1 MNLPQIYTCSPS
13 WTLLPPPSPHH
24 PSGSSQCI
32 NPRHP
37 ISCIE
42 PGLASRFIHDI
53 LNEIT
58 GLGRVAGAGGEDS
71 WLESSRVFFL
81 TFYFVVGYSRLT
93 MLWCFRWT
101 AKGLS
106 HIYKYTPIQSS
117 LKLASHPAA
126 TWHRAEFHIIQL
138 RFLIPSIT
146 LLGES
151 VGTIC
156 LFSHQHISSHR
167 H

>member
-24 PSGSSQCI
+24 PSGSSQCT

-106 HIYKYTPIQSS
+106 HIYKYTPYPILPQTR
-117 LKLASHPAA
+117 LASSCHMTSSRVPHYTAQVFDTQHHIAWWIGWDNLPFLPPA
-126 TWHRAEFHIIQL
+126 HIK
-138 RFLIPSIT
+138 S
-146 LLGES
+146 
-151 VGTIC
+151 
-156 LFSHQHISSHR
+156 
-167 H
+167 